1 MAGEVMIQGYR
12 VQMRTRASHAG
23 GIRNV
28 FIWDAAFAWML
39 KNDSKKGRGTL
50 HLEERASGKIGS

>member
-1 MAGEVMIQGYR
+1 
-12 VQMRTRASHAG
+12 MRTRASHAG